1 MIIKTFIIV
10 VLLAGFNGTTG
21 QKELMV
27 FPTPVF
33 DNVDTCK
40 DFVSKAKESLIYR
53 TWQHYGPKP
62 VENIFCAP
70 EDEALAFIKPKKK
83 KDWTD
88 GVELPPLNLMP
99 GLDL

>member
-1 MIIKTFIIV
+1 MILKTFIIV
-10 VLLAGFNGTTG
+10 VLLAGFNPVTN

-27 FPTPVF
+27 FPQPVF
-33 DNVDTCK
+33 DNADACFE
-40 DFVSKAKESLIYR
+40 FVQKNRDALFYR

-62 VENIFCAP
+62 VEQIFCAP

-88 GVELPPLNLMP
+88 GIELPPLNLMP